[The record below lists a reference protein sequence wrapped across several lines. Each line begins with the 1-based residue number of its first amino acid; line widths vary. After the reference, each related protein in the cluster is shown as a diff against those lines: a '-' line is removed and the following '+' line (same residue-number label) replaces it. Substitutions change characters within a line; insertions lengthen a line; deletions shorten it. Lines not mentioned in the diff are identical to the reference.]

1 MEAAGIELAKDFP
14 GQCVR
19 PVGVALPREGCLD
32 GVSGDNSGKSRTTW
46 KATSTQMEGAPAPK
60 VCAGKVITDRRKT
73 RATSRPER
81 RPRSVGGAVKRD
93 VGCLKL
99 RALLKNLGKSKSRT
113 VALPGG
119 GETYG

>member
-1 MEAAGIELAKDFP
+1 
-14 GQCVR
+14 
-19 PVGVALPREGCLD
+19 
-32 GVSGDNSGKSRTTW
+32 
-46 KATSTQMEGAPAPK
+46 MEGALAPK

-73 RATSRPER
+73 RATSGPEW

-93 VGCLKL
+93 VGCLEI

-119 GETYG
+119 REPYGPVALAVTAR